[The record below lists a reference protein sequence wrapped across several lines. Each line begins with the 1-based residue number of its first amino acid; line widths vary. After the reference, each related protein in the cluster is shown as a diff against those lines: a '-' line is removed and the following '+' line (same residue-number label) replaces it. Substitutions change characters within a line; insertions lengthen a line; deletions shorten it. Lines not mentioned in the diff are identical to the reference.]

1 MKKRPSFDFVIVGS
15 GPAGCV
21 LANRLSKNASLNILL
36 IEAGG
41 SDQRLIIQMP
51 AAFAMAA
58 RHKDLDWGYFTQPEE
73 NLGGRRILEHR
84 GKVLGGSSSI
94 NGMVANRG
102 NKMDYEGWARDGLTD
117 WSFKDCL
124 PHFKNLESFQMG
136 SND

>member
-1 MKKRPSFDFVIVGS
+1 MKKRLSFDFVIVGS

-51 AAFAMAA
+51 AAFAIAA
-58 RHKDLDWGYFTQPEE
+58 RHKDLDWGYFTKPEE
-73 NLGGRRILEHR
+73 NLGGRRILEHI
-84 GKVLGGSSSI
+84 GKVLGGSASI

-102 NKMDYEGWARDGLTD
+102 NKMDYAGWARYGLTD
-117 WSFKDCL
+117 
-124 PHFKNLESFQMG
+124 
-136 SND
+136 